1 MMHSRVYCN
10 HTLTLLVFFTGA
22 FFMQLHEQYRPRAWH
37 EVVGQDKVIAKLDAL
52 KARGLTGRAFWLAG
66 VSGSGKTSIARLI
79 AGEVADDFDTLEVDA
94 GEVSLSW
101 LRETERSL
109 ASRGL
114 TGRGRAVIVNEAH
127 GLRKDSIRALLVMLE
142 RVPAHVAWVFT
153 TTVEGQSSLFEDCD
167 DASPLLSRCIRLDL
181 ARRDLAKPFAER
193 ALMIAQREGLDG
205 KPLEQYIRLAQAHR
219 NNLRAMLQ
227 AIEAGEMLG

>member
-1 MMHSRVYCN
+1 
-10 HTLTLLVFFTGA
+10 
-22 FFMQLHEQYRPRAWH
+22 MQLHEQYRPRAWH
-37 EVVGQDKVIAKLDAL
+37 EVVGQDKIVSKIQSLKQRSIA
-52 KARGLTGRAFWLAG
+52 GRAFWLADA
-66 VSGSGKTSIARLI
+66 SGSGKTTIARLI
-79 AGEVADDFDTLEVDA
+79 AMEVADEFDTLEVDA
-94 GEVSLSW
+94 GEVTLGW
-101 LRETERSL
+101 LREVERTL

-127 GLRKDSIRALLVMLE
+127 RLRKDSIRTLLVMLE
-142 RVPAHVAWVFT
+142 RVTGHVCWVFT
-153 TTVEGQSSLFEDCD
+153 TTVEGQSALFDDCD

-193 ALMIAQREGLDG
+193 AQQIAQREGSDG
-205 KPLEQYIRLAQAHR
+205 KPIAHYVKLAQEHR

>member
-1 MMHSRVYCN
+1 
-10 HTLTLLVFFTGA
+10 
-22 FFMQLHEQYRPRAWH
+22 MQLHEQYRPRAWH
-37 EVVGQDKVIAKLDAL
+37 EVVGQDKVIAKLEAL
-52 KARGLTGRAFWLAG
+52 KARSLTGRAFWLAG
-66 VSGSGKTSIARLI
+66 SSGGGKTTIARLI
-79 AGEVADDFDTLEVDA
+79 AQDVADDFDTLEVDA
-94 GEVSLSW
+94 GEASVSW
-101 LRETERSL
+101 LREVERGL

-114 TGRGRAVIVNEAH
+114 AGRGRAVIVNEAH
-127 GLRKDSIRALLVMLE
+127 GLRKDAIRALLVMLE

-193 ALMIAQREGLDG
+193 ALWIAQREGLDG
-205 KPLEQYIRLAQAHR
+205 KPLDQYVKLAQAHR

>member
-1 MMHSRVYCN
+1 
-10 HTLTLLVFFTGA
+10 
-22 FFMQLHEQYRPRAWH
+22 MQLHEQYRPRAWH

-94 GEVSLSW
+94 GEISLSW

-142 RVPAHVAWVFT
+142 RVPPHVAWVFT

-205 KPLEQYIRLAQAHR
+205 KPLEQYIKLAQAHR

>member
-1 MMHSRVYCN
+1 
-10 HTLTLLVFFTGA
+10 
-22 FFMQLHEQYRPRAWH
+22 MQLHEQYRPRAWH
-37 EVVGQDKVIAKLDAL
+37 EVVGQDKVIQRVEAL
-52 KARGLTGRAFWLAG
+52 KARSLTGRAFWVAG
-66 VSGSGKTSIARLI
+66 VSGSGKTTIARLI
-79 AGEVADDFDTLEVDA
+79 AGEIADDFDTLEVDS
-94 GEVSLSW
+94 GEVSVSW
-101 LRETERSL
+101 LREVERGL

-127 GLRKDSIRALLVMLE
+127 GLRKDAIRVLLVMLE
-142 RVPAHVAWVFT
+142 RVPAHVTWVFT

-205 KPLEQYIRLAQAHR
+205 KPLDQYVKLAQAHR